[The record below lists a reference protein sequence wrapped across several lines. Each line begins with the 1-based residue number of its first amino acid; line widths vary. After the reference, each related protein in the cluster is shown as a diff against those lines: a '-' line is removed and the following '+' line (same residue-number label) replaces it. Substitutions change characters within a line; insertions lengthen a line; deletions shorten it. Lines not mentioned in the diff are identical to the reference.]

1 MSMLIPDTVRSLG
14 VCAELVNYEDGAET
28 GMVTKEWAV
37 SMIRRYKMSYVGP
50 LDEAV
55 RTRLHAL
62 GPEFRPLF
70 DMKEGQLA
78 DWANATVRK
87 LRIYPQIV
95 THDDLGW
102 HIHYFEA
109 DTPLVDRIRGSTAMA
124 AMDVVQRGEARRLRV
139 CTAVDCDNVF
149 LDTTRNLSKVFC
161 DPASCGN
168 RMHGMRF
175 RQRNRVREQQGPTQ

>member
-1 MSMLIPDTVRSLG
+1 MSMLIPDTVRSLS
-14 VCAELVNYEDGAET
+14 VSAELVNYEDGQGS
-28 GMVTKEWAV
+28 GMVAREWAA

-50 LDEAV
+50 LDEGV
-55 RTRLHAL
+55 RSELWAL

-70 DMKEGQLA
+70 DMKESQLA
-78 DWANATVRK
+78 DWANETVRQ

-109 DTPLVDRIRGSTAMA
+109 DTPLADRIRGSTAMA
-124 AMDVVQRGEARRLRV
+124 AMDVVQRSEARRLRV
-139 CTAVDCDNVF
+139 CTAEGCDNVF
-149 LDTTRNLSKVFC
+149 LDTTRNLSKIFC

-175 RQRNRVREQQGPTQ
+175 RQRNRIREQQGPVQ

>member
-1 MSMLIPDTVRSLG
+1 MLIPDTVRSLG

-55 RTRLHAL
+55 RARLHAL